1 MAKIKLP
8 KYGDPISTG
17 AGIAQQD
24 FQNQVGTRNEHDD
37 DAEFYSSLSKMAG
50 PKPRGAAAAFA
61 GFTEGLAHGAK
72 KKSTTKKQEALSKYD
87 RVMDYFR
94 TQNMEMEKRKQW
106 EMQKQQEAEILRPYA
121 VGGMEVS
128 YSGMPYE
135 QGNQSMRNVFEQL
148 KVNNPKIKGDYL
160 GYVPN
165 SPLINIRDE
174 NGKDTVVSL
183 SNFAGED
190 VSKRIQGDYIDRQ
203 KIPKMVEKQG
213 TQNTRNQLMQ
223 DRVDQ
228 GEVKMY
234 REVEK
239 ELKPKI
245 ESAEQFLEIVP
256 KMEKIIN
263 DYPDIFQSAADA
275 VWRDDEK
282 PGMAKNIVRSLQEKW
297 NPEKIKALTSMIKYI
312 NKMTLDVTNGFARPN
327 MFIEKI
333 GSKAVPNLNMTSDAF
348 RDMLY
353 EMKDEKTTEIQ
364 KHKSTLSQYNPKEE
378 NKFFHR
384 SDEGSNAPAPTKP
397 QTPVNKELSGNTITI
412 VDPDTGQTQQIDEAY
427 LDTAIAGGWEQAQ
440 NG

>member
-8 KYGDPISTG
+8 NPISTG
-17 AGIAQQD
+17 VGIAQQD
-24 FQNQVGTRNEHDD
+24 FQNEIGLRNEHDA
-37 DAEFYSSLSKMAG
+37 DADLFASIGGAFGKN
-50 PKPRGAAAAFA
+50 PRGWGALGA
-61 GFTEGLAHGAK
+61 GMAKGAELASRSKSDSK
-72 KKSTTKKQEALSKYD
+72 KRESLSKYD
-87 RVMDYFR
+87 RVMDYYR
-94 TQNMEMEKRKQW
+94 TQNMEMEKRLQW
-106 EMQKQQEAEILRPYA
+106 QRQKEQEAEILRPYA

-135 QGNQSMRNVFEQL
+135 QGNQAMRNVFEQL

-190 VSKRIQGDYIDRQ
+190 VAKRIQGDYIDRQ
-203 KIPKMVEKQG
+203 KIPQMAQKQG
-213 TQNTRNQLMQ
+213 TQNTRNQIMQ

-234 REVEK
+234 RSVEK
-239 ELKPKI
+239 ELNPKI
-245 ESAEQFLEIVP
+245 ESAEQFLEIAP

-282 PGMAKNIVRSLQEKW
+282 PGMAKNIVRDLQAKW
-297 NPEKIKALTSMIKYI
+297 NPEKVKALTSMIKYI

-353 EMKDEKTTEIQ
+353 EMKDEKTREIQ
-364 KHKSTLSQYNPKEE
+364 KHKTTLSQYSPKGE

-384 SDEGSNAPAPTKP
+384 GDEGSNTPVATKS
-397 QTPVNKELSGNTITI
+397 QTPANKELSGNTVTI
-412 VDPDTGQTQQIDEAY
+412 VDPDTGQTQQIDESY
-427 LDTAIAGGWEQAQ
+427 LDAAIAGGWEQAQ

>member
-1 MAKIKLP
+1 MAKQSAYNPITTGVGIEKQDLINNVNTPNQHDENAKLF
-8 KYGDPISTG
+8 GDIG
-17 AGIAQQD
+17 G
-24 FQNQVGTRNEHDD
+24 
-37 DAEFYSSLSKMAG
+37 SLG
-50 PKPRGAAAAFA
+50 QRPRGWAALASGVAK
-61 GFTEGLAHGAK
+61 GLEYGERS
-72 KKSTTKKQEALSKYD
+72 KSTAKKQESLDKYN

-94 TQNMEMEKRKQW
+94 TQNMEMEKRLQW
-106 EMQKQQEAEILRPYA
+106 ERQKEQEAAILRPYA
-121 VGGMEVS
+121 VGGMEIS

-135 QGNQSMRNVFEQL
+135 QGNQAMRNVFEQL

-203 KIPKMVEKQG
+203 KVAQIP
-213 TQNTRNQLMQ
+213 QNQDIKITRNTLMQ
-223 DRVDQ
+223 DRIDQ
-228 GEVKMY
+228 NEVKMY
-234 REVEK
+234 RDVEK
-239 ELKPKI
+239 EINPKI
-245 ESAEQFLEIVP
+245 QSSQQFLEIVP
-256 KMEKIIN
+256 KMEKILN

-282 PGMAKNIVRSLQEKW
+282 PGMAKNIIRDLQTKW

-333 GSKAVPNLNMTSDAF
+333 GSKAVPNLNMTADGF
-348 RDMLY
+348 RDILY
-353 EMKDEKTTEIQ
+353 EMRDEKTKELEDYKT
-364 KHKSTLSQYNPKEE
+364 TLSQYSPKEK

-384 SDEGSNAPAPTKP
+384 SDKGSNVPAQSKTQAQP
-397 QTPVNKELSGNTITI
+397 NKELSGNTVTI
-412 VDPDTGQTQQIDEAY
+412 IDPETGQTQQIDEAY
-427 LDTAIAGGWEQAQ
+427 LDSAIAGGWEQAQ

>member
-1 MAKIKLP
+1 MSAYHPFTTGIGMEQQALENAVSTPNQHDEDAKLFSSI
-8 KYGDPISTG
+8 GEA
-17 AGIAQQD
+17 AGQ
-24 FQNQVGTRNEHDD
+24 
-37 DAEFYSSLSKMAG
+37 
-50 PKPRGAAAAFA
+50 KPRGWAALASGVAK
-61 GFTEGLAHGAK
+61 GLEYGARS
-72 KKSTTKKQEALSKYD
+72 KSTAKKQESLDKYN

-94 TQNMEMEKRKQW
+94 TQNMEMEKRLQW
-106 EMQKQQEAEILRPYA
+106 QRQKEQEAEILRPYA

-135 QGNQSMRNVFEQL
+135 QGNQAMRNLFEQL
-148 KVNNPKIKGDYL
+148 KINNPKIKGDYIS
-160 GYVPN
+160 YVPN

-174 NGKDTVVSL
+174 NGNPSVMSL

-190 VSKRIQGDYIDRQ
+190 VAKRIQGDYIDRQ
-203 KIPKMVEKQG
+203 KIPPMAEKQG
-213 TQNTRNQLMQ
+213 TQNTRTQLMQ

-245 ESAEQFLEIVP
+245 ESAEQFLEIAP

-282 PGMAKNIVRSLQEKW
+282 PGMAKNIVRDLQTKW

-333 GSKAVPNLNMTSDAF
+333 GSKAVPNLNMTPDAF

-353 EMKDEKTTEIQ
+353 EMKDEKTKEIE
-364 KHKSTLSQYNPKEE
+364 KHTSTLSQYSPKEK

-384 SDEGSNAPAPTKP
+384 SDEGSN
-397 QTPVNKELSGNTITI
+397 TPVQTKKPTSANKELSGNVITV
-412 VDPDTGQTQQIDEAY
+412 VDPDTGQTQQIDESF
-427 LDTAIAGGWEQAQ
+427 LDAAIAGGWEKAS
-440 NG
+440 

>member
-1 MAKIKLP
+1 MVKKN
-8 KYGDPISTG
+8 KYADPLSLG
-17 AGIAQQD
+17 VGIAQQD
-24 FQNQVGTRNEHDD
+24 LQNQVGIRNEHDD
-37 DAEFYSSLSKMAG
+37 DADLFASFGAMAG
-50 PKPRGAAAAFA
+50 PKPRGAAALFSGFA
-61 GFTEGLAHGAK
+61 KGAELGAK
-72 KKSTTKKQEALSKYD
+72 SKSTAKKQEALSKYD
-87 RVMDYFR
+87 KVMDYWK

-106 EMQKQQEAEILRPYA
+106 EMQKAQEAEILRPYA

-135 QGNQSMRNVFEQL
+135 QGNQAMRNVFEQL
-148 KVNNPKIKGDYL
+148 KINNPKIKGDYIS
-160 GYVPN
+160 YVPN

-190 VSKRIQGDYIDRQ
+190 VAKRIQGDYIDRQ
-203 KIPKMVEKQG
+203 KIPGITQKQG
-213 TQNTRNQLMQ
+213 TQNTRNQIMQ

-234 REVEK
+234 RQVEK
-239 ELKPKI
+239 ELNPKI
-245 ESAEQFLEIVP
+245 ESAEQFLEIAP

-282 PGMAKNIVRSLQEKW
+282 PGMAKNIVRAAQEKW
-297 NPEKIKALTSMIKYI
+297 NPEKVKALTSMIKYI

-353 EMKDEKTTEIQ
+353 EMKDEKTREIG
-364 KHKSTLSQYNPKEE
+364 KHKTTLSQYSPKGE
-378 NKFFHR
+378 NRFFHR
-384 SDEGSNAPAPTKP
+384 SDEGSNTPTSTQP
-397 QTPVNKELSGNTITI
+397 QTPKTKELSGNTVTI
-412 VDPDTGQTQQIDEAY
+412 VDPDTGQTQQIDESY